1 MLIYFTTLIYIS
13 QHRIYRDK
21 EKAHP
26 SLKLNTHRYV
36 QFSSAGRI
44 PNITTRGFVL
54 VNENEELLRK
64 IENMAGNLITKKLN
78 DSHVSFSDLKTTI
91 SQDLSS
97 YVYELT
103 GRRPLLLP
111 IILDVKKEVKEKI

>member
-1 MLIYFTTLIYIS
+1 
-13 QHRIYRDK
+13 
-21 EKAHP
+21 
-26 SLKLNTHRYV
+26 
-36 QFSSAGRI
+36 
-44 PNITTRGFVL
+44 
-54 VNENEELLRK
+54 
-64 IENMAGNLITKKLN
+64 MAGNLITKKLN
-78 DSHVSFSDLKTTI
+78 DSQVSFSDLKTTI

>member
-1 MLIYFTTLIYIS
+1 MANDGILVVIINIDFQAKKLLI
-13 QHRIYRDK
+13 K
-21 EKAHP
+21 
-26 SLKLNTHRYV
+26 
-36 QFSSAGRI
+36 

-111 IILDVKKEVKEKI
+111 IILDIKKEVKEKI